1 MATMLKQ
8 TFAGWLPVKKGER
21 TCVMRASCM
30 STCVCVCAYNGGPV
44 SWQWAAM
51 TLWSAGSVESMR
63 ELRPKRVFTVIPVAL
78 NGEIEG
84 NYLKGHHGSEATE

>member
-1 MATMLKQ
+1 
-8 TFAGWLPVKKGER
+8 
-21 TCVMRASCM
+21 
-30 STCVCVCAYNGGPV
+30 
-44 SWQWAAM
+44 M